1 MALAQTRRP
10 EEEQV
15 ATLAHEGTGSKL
27 VELGALEGWI
37 EGPVEVFQ
45 RAGIAESGVLAALFD
60 EALIPGVEFVLDEQ
74 FEELEV
80 GECMGGSLLETELK
94 AGEESRQTESSE
106 VLGE

>member
-1 MALAQTRRP
+1 MALAESRGAK
-10 EEEQV
+10 EEQV
-15 ATLAHEGTGSKL
+15 AAFAHEGPGGKL

-80 GECMGGSLLETELK
+80 REGVGGGLLETELK